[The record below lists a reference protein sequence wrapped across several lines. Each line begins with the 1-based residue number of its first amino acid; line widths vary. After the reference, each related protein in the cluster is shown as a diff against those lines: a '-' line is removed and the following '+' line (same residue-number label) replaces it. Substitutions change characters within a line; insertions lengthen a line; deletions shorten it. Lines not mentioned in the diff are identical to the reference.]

1 MNKYEYEM
9 LANSLLVFVREN
21 FDEVEIVEKLLEWGF
36 TYKDIKELDFD
47 LETIAQAQK
56 EINKGLIKWTQKKWL
71 LIIKKC

>member
-56 EINKGLIKWTQKKWL
+56 EINKGLIK
-71 LIIKKC
+71 

>member
-47 LETIAQAQK
+47 LETLKKAQK
-56 EINKGLIKWTQKKWL
+56 EINKGLIK
-71 LIIKKC
+71 

>member
-47 LETIAQAQK
+47 LETIKQAQK
-56 EINKGLIKWTQKKWL
+56 EINKGLIK
-71 LIIKKC
+71 